1 MSEAGL
7 ERELKFSV
15 MDDPPSPAELEAISQ
30 DGPFRFVEA
39 GVSLHADRY
48 FDDPAGSLAA
58 AGLSLRQRRRSGE
71 ATLATVKTLGET
83 RVLEGSAG
91 ALHLREELE
100 APMVGD
106 DWPVAIARRL
116 TAHVALYQL
125 RPLLDLETL
134 RSDYHVLHQGRP
146 VALLSFDRVSAR
158 KIGSE
163 REALFGEVEIEARE
177 GTSERLLLE
186 AAELVGTLVRLNPSG
201 VSKLR
206 RAEALLSLAAEL

>member
-1 MSEAGL
+1 MSEPGL

-15 MDDPPSPAELEAISQ
+15 MDDPPSPGELEAISQ

-48 FDDPAGSLAA
+48 FDDPAGSLAT

-71 ATLATVKTLGET
+71 QTLATVKSLGQT
-83 RVLEGSAG
+83 HG

-100 APMVGD
+100 VPMVGE
-106 DWPVAIARRL
+106 DWPMAIARRL

-158 KIGSE
+158 SPGSE
-163 REALFGEVEIEARE
+163 REALFGEVEIEARV
-177 GTSERLLLE
+177 GTDEQLLLE

-201 VSKLR
+201 VSKLE
-206 RAEALLSLAAEL
+206 RAEALLSLADEL